1 MLTDLL
7 EFLRPVVAE
16 ANEALPEWAVEGARV
31 GMWAK
36 FISCADAS
44 KYVEYDECVSADLRW
59 CVWVTSTS
67 PVYGPTLAAA
77 LTAASA
83 EGWTL

>member
-31 GMWAK
+31 GMWVK
-36 FISCADAS
+36 FTSCSDAS
-44 KYVEYDECVSADLRW
+44 KCVEYDEFVSLNLRW

-77 LTAASA
+77 LAAARA
-83 EGWTL
+83 EGWTP